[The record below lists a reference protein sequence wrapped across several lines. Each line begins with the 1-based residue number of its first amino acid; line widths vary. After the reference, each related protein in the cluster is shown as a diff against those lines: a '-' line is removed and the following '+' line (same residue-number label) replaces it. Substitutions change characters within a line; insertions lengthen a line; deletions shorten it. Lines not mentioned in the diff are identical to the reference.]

1 MIDAVPFFFAL
12 GAVAALLKSGLRL
25 PAAVFETLSI
35 YLLLAIGLKGGVE
48 IARAENVALWRDAA
62 LGHERAFHFFDETS
76 IQAARE
82 AWKSLKDRD
91 GVERHYWKQDE
102 DGRWKDLT

>member
-12 GAVAALLKSGLRL
+12 GAVASLLKSGLRL

-48 IARAENVALWRDAA
+48 IARAENVALWRDAGLA
-62 LGHERAFHFFDETS
+62 MGLGAVIPLFVFPLFRLRFGRAD
-76 IQAARE
+76 AARQ
-82 AWKSLKDRD
+82 
-91 GVERHYWKQDE
+91 ER
-102 DGRWKDLT
+102 